1 MHTYSKQLYMYI
13 YMYIHAS
20 PCTTYVA
27 FISRSLLS
35 FTHSL
40 FSYSLSLSL
49 SLTLSLLFPPSLSHT
64 HTVCIIIT
72 KPLTYESIAVL
83 VKHFFVLALRWLA
96 HQRVLHGPRES
107 GGVATVVLETL
118 GDVCSLDL

>member
-1 MHTYSKQLYMYI
+1 MHDIRSFYLSLSSL
-13 YMYIHAS
+13 IHS
-20 PCTTYVA
+20 L
-27 FISRSLLS
+27 SLL
-35 FTHSL
+35 L
-40 FSYSLSLSL
+40 FSLSLSL
-49 SLTLSLLFPPSLSHT
+49 SHSYSLSLTHA

-83 VKHFFVLALRWLA
+83 VKHFFVLALCWLA